1 MCPGRAVK
9 RALKGVAIPLLAVV
23 AMTTRVTSEPGER
36 SIYQLDSSWVEDNG
50 RALRLPALEGD
61 MQLLALI
68 YTTCT
73 GTCPVTVRAMQM
85 FSRSMPDDAKERLRF
100 LLVTVDPDHDTLATL
115 RKYRREMKLDRHW
128 KLLRGSPSD
137 VRELAAVLGFNY
149 EQIESGQF
157 AHSNLVTVLDRRG
170 EIVHQQTDFATH
182 PEAVLEV
189 IRQHPVGR

>member
-1 MCPGRAVK
+1 MCAGGAVK
-9 RALKGVAIPLLAVV
+9 RALKGIAIALLAVV

-73 GTCPVTVRAMQM
+73 GTCPVTVKAMQM
-85 FSRSMPDDAKERLRF
+85 FSRSMPDDAKERIRF
-100 LLVTVDPDHDTLATL
+100 LLVTVDPDTDTLATL
-115 RKYRREMKLDRHW
+115 RKYRREMKLDRRF
-128 KLLRGSPSD
+128 KLLRGSASS

-157 AHSNLVTVLDRRG
+157 AHSNLVTVLDSRG
-170 EIVHQQTDFATH
+170 EIVHQQTDFATNSK
-182 PEAVLEV
+182 AVLEV
-189 IRQHPVGR
+189 IRQHPVER